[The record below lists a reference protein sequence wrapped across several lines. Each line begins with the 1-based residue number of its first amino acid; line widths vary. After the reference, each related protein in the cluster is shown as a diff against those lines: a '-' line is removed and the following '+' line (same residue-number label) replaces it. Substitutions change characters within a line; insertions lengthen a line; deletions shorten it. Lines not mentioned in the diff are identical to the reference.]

1 MKMYFWMARSR
12 GAQKQS
18 RLGLLT
24 GSGSALACSDGQK
37 GNPEKAERH
46 RSGHGKS
53 DPLETRRWAAK
64 EIVPR
69 GHLGTGH
76 RKSLR
81 PGGFEP
87 PTDGLEI
94 SRNMQDSTGK
104 TGISQVIG
112 PPTGPR
118 SSNGQKTSSVEGQ
131 FLAADDDQDLSR
143 VINAWHSLAEPIRR
157 AILALIGAASN

>member
-24 GSGSALACSDGQK
+24 GSGSALVCSDGQR
-37 GNPEKAERH
+37 GNPEKAERY

-64 EIVPR
+64 EIVP
-69 GHLGTGH
+69 GSIWGTGR

-87 PTDGLEI
+87 PTDGLEMLGHVSGI
-94 SRNMQDSTGK
+94 LPIPSKPLKKQGCRNAHFPAKAGQTQKVGTLLRPVPTFQPKRLRRLFHSTGV
-104 TGISQVIG
+104 TIQ
-112 PPTGPR
+112 
-118 SSNGQKTSSVEGQ
+118 
-131 FLAADDDQDLSR
+131 
-143 VINAWHSLAEPIRR
+143 
-157 AILALIGAASN
+157 